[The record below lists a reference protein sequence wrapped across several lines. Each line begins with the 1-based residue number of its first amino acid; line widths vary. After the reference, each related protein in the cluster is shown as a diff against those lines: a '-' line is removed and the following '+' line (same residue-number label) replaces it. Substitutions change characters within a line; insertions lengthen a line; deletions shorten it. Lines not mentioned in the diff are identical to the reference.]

1 MITVVITTWPNH
13 PRRVSYCEQTLRS
26 LQRNLSATG
35 HELRWLLSAESQ
47 AAEDAPWSGP
57 MLQERA
63 ERLGLQVQ
71 WRDAPPSLP
80 GHLNDIVRSLTTPLW
95 FYVQDDWELI
105 RPLDLGPAA
114 DLLLAR
120 DELGGVRFWANTGYV
135 GQFEGFAVVDPAA
148 AWSYGDNPALWHRR
162 FFERVGPFDVGGW
175 FGHHEEAA
183 SARWGTSG
191 LCVLADPAVQR
202 HAAHYFFHLGEMSSI
217 PGDVRFGHGERRRDA
232 AWQRIEPDCVPK
244 TNAAEWH
251 ITYRCDLA
259 CTNCN
264 RLCFLPPTT
273 PDMTLEDAR
282 DFVRQ
287 AKDLNWSPELAI
299 LGGEPTLHRDLFELL
314 AIANELSPGR
324 VTIWSNGFR
333 ADARR
338 QLDRI
343 RSEGLAQICEGT
355 LKPSGSIIH
364 PQNDFFIA
372 PMDFNVPERTPCFLH
387 CRSGC
392 GVSVDSGGYTLCPLG
407 GAIDSVL
414 DTKLRTRRL
423 ADLFDPVFAQYQTR
437 AMCRLCGHELHID
450 SLRISQS
457 QVLHGSLMSPT
468 WQQAVHRIHKC
479 RQQREPSP

>member
-1 MITVVITTWPNH
+1 M
-13 PRRVSYCEQTLRS
+13 
-26 LQRNLSATG
+26 
-35 HELRWLLSAESQ
+35 
-47 AAEDAPWSGP
+47 
-57 MLQERA
+57 
-63 ERLGLQVQ
+63 
-71 WRDAPPSLP
+71 
-80 GHLNDIVRSLTTPLW
+80 
-95 FYVQDDWELI
+95 
-105 RPLDLGPAA
+105 
-114 DLLLAR
+114 
-120 DELGGVRFWANTGYV
+120 
-135 GQFEGFAVVDPAA
+135 
-148 AWSYGDNPALWHRR
+148 
-162 FFERVGPFDVGGW
+162 
-175 FGHHEEAA
+175 
-183 SARWGTSG
+183 
-191 LCVLADPAVQR
+191 QR

-217 PGDVRFGHGERRRDA
+217 PGDVRFGHGERRRDE

-299 LGGEPTLHRDLFELL
+299 LGGEPTLHHDLFELL

-324 VTIWSNGFR
+324 VTVWSNGFR

-372 PMDFNVPERTPCFLH
+372 PIDFNVPERTPCHLH

-437 AMCRLCGHELHID
+437 ALCRLCGHELHID

-468 WQQAVHRIHKC
+468 WQQAVHRIHKR
-479 RQQREPSP
+479 RQQQQPSP

>member
-1 MITVVITTWPNH
+1 M
-13 PRRVSYCEQTLRS
+13 
-26 LQRNLSATG
+26 
-35 HELRWLLSAESQ
+35 
-47 AAEDAPWSGP
+47 
-57 MLQERA
+57 
-63 ERLGLQVQ
+63 
-71 WRDAPPSLP
+71 
-80 GHLNDIVRSLTTPLW
+80 
-95 FYVQDDWELI
+95 
-105 RPLDLGPAA
+105 
-114 DLLLAR
+114 
-120 DELGGVRFWANTGYV
+120 
-135 GQFEGFAVVDPAA
+135 
-148 AWSYGDNPALWHRR
+148 
-162 FFERVGPFDVGGW
+162 
-175 FGHHEEAA
+175 
-183 SARWGTSG
+183 
-191 LCVLADPAVQR
+191 
-202 HAAHYFFHLGEMSSI
+202 
-217 PGDVRFGHGERRRDA
+217 
-232 AWQRIEPDCVPK
+232 PK

-299 LGGEPTLHRDLFELL
+299 LGGEPTLHHDLFELL

-324 VTIWSNGFR
+324 VTVWSNGFR

-372 PMDFNVPERTPCFLH
+372 PIDFNVPERTPCHLH

-437 AMCRLCGHELHID
+437 ALCRLCGHELHID

-468 WQQAVHRIHKC
+468 WQQAVHRIHKG
-479 RQQREPSP
+479 RKQQQPPP